1 MAVVGAST
9 REDSMGEW
17 ALRNLERGRFPGKIY
32 PVNPAYE
39 VVRDLP
45 CFASLADLPERPDL
59 VIFTIG
65 DHRLEQTL
73 DEAIALSIPAAVIMS
88 SLVIDDDDM
97 PVLKDRV
104 QKKLRDAGMLV
115 CGANGMGFYNVRDHV
130 LACGFDSTMHEPPGN
145 VTIISHSGSGMCGI
159 IDCDKR
165 VRTNLSV
172 STGNELSVTMD
183 EYLDFALD
191 LPETKVVGLFV
202 ETARNPEGFRAALAK
217 AVDKR
222 IPIVAIKVGKTAK
235 AAELTVSHSGAM
247 AGDDAAYQA
256 LFDRYGVHRVAD
268 MDEFATALIMFA
280 ELNPIGPGGLV
291 TLHDSGGERQL
302 MVDLA
307 AEADVPLTDLTA
319 ESVVALE
326 KILDPELP
334 AVNPLDG
341 WSRGGTTASQQM
353 QESLVIMMNDPGTAM
368 GAGILDRAPDGLVY
382 TEYVD
387 RVTIAKART
396 GKPVALVGSRQGT
409 GEDPRV
415 VETTHAGIPVLDGVP
430 SFLRGVRGLMNYRDF
445 LAHKAN
451 DVPNARENV
460 VEKWTAR
467 LATGA
472 AFDEYESFAML
483 QDFEIETST
492 AGIADSAEELSTLAA
507 SFDYPLVLKTA
518 MPGIQHKTE
527 VGGVHVG
534 IKDGEQLLE
543 TYTLL
548 AKKLGPRVLLSQM
561 VEAGVDMILG
571 VKRDPQFGPI
581 VILGMGGL
589 LAEVQKDVV
598 FLLPPFD
605 RAYARRQLEKLR
617 LRPLL
622 DGVRG
627 RPPADIDGFCF
638 AAEKFSVMVDG
649 LGAGLC
655 ELDINPLIVNERG
668 CVAVDALVVPY
679 KNE

>member
-1 MAVVGAST
+1 
-9 REDSMGEW
+9 MGDW
-17 ALRNLERGRFPGKIY
+17 ALRNLYRGQFPGKIY
-32 PVNPAYE
+32 PVNPAYD
-39 VVRDLP
+39 VIQGLQ
-45 CFASLADLPERPDL
+45 CFDGLSELPERPDL

-65 DHRLEQTL
+65 DHRLEQSL
-73 DEAIALSIPAAVIMS
+73 DEAISLAIPAAVIMS
-88 SLVIDDDDM
+88 SLVIDEDEA

-104 QKKLRDAGMLV
+104 QKKLREAGMLV

-145 VTIISHSGSGMCGI
+145 ICIISHSGSGMCGI
-159 IDCDKR
+159 IDCDQR

-202 ETARNPEGFRAALAK
+202 ETARNPDGFKAALAK
-217 AVDKR
+217 AADKR
-222 IPIVAIKVGKTAK
+222 IPIVAIKVGKTKK

-280 ELNPIGPGGLV
+280 EMNPIGPGGLV

-307 AEADVPLTDLTA
+307 AEADVPLTELNA
-319 ESVVALE
+319 ESVTALE
-326 KILDPELP
+326 KVLDPELP

-341 WSRGGTTASQQM
+341 WSRGGPTASHKM
-353 QESLVIMMNDPGTAM
+353 QEGLVIMMNDPGAAL

-387 RVTIAKART
+387 RVIEAKART

-409 GEDPRV
+409 GEDPQV
-415 VETTHAGIPVLDGVP
+415 VETTHAGVPVLDGVP
-430 SFLRGVRGLMNYRDF
+430 AFLRGVRGLMNYRDF
-445 LAHKAN
+445 LAGRSA
-451 DVPNARENV
+451 DIPSVSEAAV
-460 VEKWTAR
+460 AKWTAR
-467 LATGA
+467 LATGSS
-472 AFDEYESFAML
+472 FDEFESLSML
-483 QDFEIETST
+483 RDFGIEASSPGIVNST
-492 AGIADSAEELSTLAA
+492 EELSALAA
-507 SFDYPLVLKTA
+507 TLIYPLVLKTA
-518 MPGIQHKTE
+518 MPGIQHKTD

-534 IKDGEQLLE
+534 IEDEKQLIQA
-543 TYTLL
+543 YTALS
-548 AKKLGPRVLLSQM
+548 ASLGPRALLSEM
-561 VEAGVDMILG
+561 VAAGVNMILG

-581 VILGMGGL
+581 VILGMGGV

-605 RAYARRQLEKLR
+605 RRYARRQLERLK

-627 RPPADIDGFCF
+627 QPAADIDAFCF
-638 AAEKFSVMVDG
+638 AAESFSVMVDS
-649 LGAGLC
+649 LGAGLQ

-668 CVAVDALVVPY
+668 CVAVDALVVPC
-679 KNE
+679 KEE